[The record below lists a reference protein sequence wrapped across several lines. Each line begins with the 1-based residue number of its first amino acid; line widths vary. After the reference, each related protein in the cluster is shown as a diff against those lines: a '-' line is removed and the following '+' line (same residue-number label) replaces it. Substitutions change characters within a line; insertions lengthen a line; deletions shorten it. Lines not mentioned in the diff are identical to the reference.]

1 MIASRAMA
9 SRPAHALVPLS
20 PPMPREVVWRAIRLR
35 CPRCGATA
43 LYASWFRMHDHCTRC
58 GLVYEREQGYF
69 VGAIYVNYAM
79 TIALALGT
87 PLLLDWTVGVPLWVQ
102 LVLAVGAAALAPLVF
117 FRWSRA
123 VWLGVDLLVSRAL
136 DQGRIPSP

>member
-1 MIASRAMA
+1 MATRPPPAVVPIAAPS
-9 SRPAHALVPLS
+9 L
-20 PPMPREVVWRAIRLR
+20 REVVWRAIRLR
-35 CPRCGATA
+35 CPRCGGTP
-43 LYASWFRMHDHCTRC
+43 LYAAWFTMHDRCARC

-87 PLLLDWTVGVPLWVQ
+87 PLVLDWTLGVPLTVQ
-102 LVLAVGAAALAPLVF
+102 LVVAVGAAALAPLLF

-123 VWLGVDLLVSRAL
+123 VWLAVDLLVSRVV
-136 DQGRIPSP
+136 DHGRGPSR